1 MAPLKACDGSF
12 LSAKNTISVNV
23 ISNNLD
29 LQLWGKKY
37 IFPKQWILSIKTLN
51 FQSFH
56 SQNIHRH
63 SYFPLKIFNNILSC
77 SFYHQIKLFVLKAI
91 EIRILCLF
99 RAQVHKQTFLLGR
112 FSTSNTNT
120 KNKLLKSK
128 YFIVITST
136 QFRINSQFYYL
147 HNFLAPRNSL
157 LWNLFFS
164 TWFYSDIEK
173 LYISALCQKIPNIL
187 RFFSTSG
194 LCIST

>member
-147 HNFLAPRNSL
+147 HIFWHLEIHCCETCSFQPDFILISKS
-157 LWNLFFS
+157 FIFQ
-164 TWFYSDIEK
+164 
-173 LYISALCQKIPNIL
+173 LYAKKYLI
-187 RFFSTSG
+187 F
-194 LCIST
+194 